1 MDRFAYSRN
10 GGGVSD
16 ISCLIRVQFTD
27 VELVKNHGYYHMRV
41 VNVQTGQSW
50 QVVRRFSE
58 FFKLRN
64 DLIQFFEKAPKKCPG
79 CVNYEKVIHLFEFP
93 KKHVFTSATVPVL
106 NYRKKAL
113 KAFVSL
119 LASHTFSTTAKCPTC
134 SGFAFTVV
142 RDFLTEEVVAP
153 GGGLVTESER
163 LTADSLRE
171 SMDVKAFTTY
181 HPVSNIKPVNS
192 EGKFT
197 DSKRGTRPQ
206 DKKTSQR
213 KPAEKSAAIDTQR
226 SKRAV
231 QKPAP
236 VVTKQQV
243 RSPGSSRSSTES
255 SSNPASPARYS
266 ASGDH
271 SEEEESKEE
280 DGEGSFV
287 SFTVPKSTVEPPVT
301 AKKISIVQQT
311 TEEKQGSTKTRF
323 NFTKQSDTRHSMESA
338 HAAEETKED
347 EDFGSINLDFMKNV
361 SGVYNEVE

>member
-27 VELVKNHGYYHMRV
+27 VELVKNHGEYHMSV

-58 FFKLRN
+58 FHKLRN
-64 DLIQFFEKAPKKCPG
+64 ELMQYFEKAVKKCPG

-119 LASHTFSTTAKCPTC
+119 LASHTFTTTPKCPTC
-134 SGFAFTVV
+134 SGFAFTAV
-142 RDFLTEEVVAP
+142 RDFLTEEMVAP
-153 GGGLVTESER
+153 GGLVTESER
-163 LTADSLRE
+163 LTSDSLRE

-197 DSKRGTRPQ
+197 DSKRGARSH
-206 DKKTSQR
+206 DKTSQR
-213 KPAEKSAAIDTQR
+213 KPADKSAAIDTQR

-236 VVTKQQV
+236 VVTKQEV
-243 RSPGSSRSSTES
+243 RSLASSRSSTES
-255 SSNPASPARYS
+255 SSNPASPARHADS
-266 ASGDH
+266 DDN

-280 DGEGSFV
+280 EGEGSFV
-287 SFTVPKSTVEPPVT
+287 SFTVPKSTVDPPMV
-301 AKKISIVQQT
+301 AKKISMV
-311 TEEKQGSTKTRF
+311 EEKQGSTKTRF
-323 NFTKQSDTRHSMESA
+323 NFTKQSDSRHSMEIA
-338 HAAEETKED
+338 HGAAETKED
-347 EDFGSINLDFMKNV
+347 DDFGSINLDFMKNV